1 MLLMSASPDAV
12 LTMDARY
19 TFTHDPSF
27 PVLPEGLVLGETP
40 GVGIDADDQVII
52 VNRAAVPIQVYSTSG
67 EFIAAWPYDDFTRVH
82 SLTIVPDGHM
92 FVSDDLRHVVR
103 EFDAGGNHVRTFG
116 TPGVPADTGRDI
128 PPLGVVKHEGPPFNQ
143 PTDAA
148 IGLDGTLYMTDGYG
162 NARVHRFS
170 RDGELL
176 QSWGRPGSGP
186 GEFNLPHG
194 VRVDNE
200 GRVLV
205 ADRENNRIQA
215 FSPDGEYLFSYD
227 DLYRPCGILVDESGA
242 IFVAE
247 LGESHGRIS
256 ILDADGT
263 LLSRWMIE
271 GDVPKAGAH
280 SVALDS
286 EGNLYVGLV
295 YFGEPPP
302 PGSHPLLKFLRG

>member
-1 MLLMSASPDAV
+1 MAVSLDAAR
-12 LTMDARY
+12 TMDARY
-19 TFTHDPSF
+19 TFTPDPSF
-27 PVLPEGLVLGETP
+27 PELPKGMTLGETP
-40 GVGIDADDQVII
+40 GVGINADDQVII
-52 VNRAAVPIQVYSTSG
+52 VNRAAVPVQIYSTSG
-67 EFIAAWPYDDFTRVH
+67 KFITAWPYDAFTRVH
-82 SLTIVPDGHM
+82 SLTVVPDGHM
-92 FVSDDLRHVVR
+92 FISDDLRHVVQ
-103 EFDAGGNHVRTFG
+103 EFDADGNHVRTFG
-116 TPGVPADTGRDI
+116 MPGVPSETGRNV

-148 IGLDGTLYMTDGYG
+148 IGRDGTLYMTDGYG

-176 QSWGRPGSGP
+176 QSWGTPGSGP
-186 GEFNLPHG
+186 GEFHLPHG

-205 ADRENNRIQA
+205 ADRENNRIQV

-227 DLYRPCGILVDESGA
+227 DLHRPCGILVDEDGA

-247 LGESHGRIS
+247 LGLSHGRIS
-256 ILDADGT
+256 ILDAEGA
-263 LLSRWMIE
+263 LLSRWSIE
-271 GDVPKAGAH
+271 GDVAKAGAH

-286 EGNLYVGLV
+286 DGNLYVGLV

-302 PGSHPLLKFLRG
+302 AGSHPLLKYLRG